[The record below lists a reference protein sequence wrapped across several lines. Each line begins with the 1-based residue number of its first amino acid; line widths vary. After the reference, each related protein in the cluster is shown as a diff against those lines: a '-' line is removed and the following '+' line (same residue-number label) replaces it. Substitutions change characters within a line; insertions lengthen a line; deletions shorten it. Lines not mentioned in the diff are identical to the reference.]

1 MFTGKTIPLS
11 EILLSISHEIQVL
24 RDCDIAY
31 VGKVPSKIEPRLVPC
46 TKLKHIDEALAHKG
60 IAGII
65 TTPELAA
72 TVPKNLGLAIASE
85 PIRSAYLIHDFLCHK
100 NDFQWVSF
108 PTQIS
113 ASARVHPSAVI
124 AEYDVVIG
132 DNCIV
137 QPNAVIFP
145 RTIVGESSSIGSGSI
160 IGCDGFEVDTTTA
173 TYRIL
178 PQTGGVRI
186 GRHVEIQAKCTIVR
200 STFGGFTEIGDE
212 TKFDCQ
218 VHLAHDCRVGK
229 RVRITACAEISG
241 RVEIGDNAYL
251 GPNVSISNGV
261 LIGEGAHVTIG
272 SVVTRDVQAGNRVSG
287 NFAIDHEKWINLMRK
302 IR

>member
-1 MFTGKTIPLS
+1 VFTGKTISLS
-11 EILLSISHEIQVL
+11 SILSGTSLEIQVL

-31 VGKVPSKIEPRLVPC
+31 VGKVPSRIEPRLVPC
-46 TKLKHIDEALAHKG
+46 AKLEHIGEALAQTG
-60 IAGII
+60 IAGVI

-72 TVPKNLGLAIASE
+72 SVPQNLGLAISTE
-85 PIRSAYLIHDFLCHK
+85 PLRSAYSIHDFLCRK
-100 NDFQWVSF
+100 KDFQWVSF
-108 PTQIS
+108 PTRIS

-124 AEYDVVIG
+124 AEHDVVIG

-137 QPNAVIFP
+137 HPSAILFP
-145 RTIVGESSSIGSGSI
+145 RTIVDEGSSIGAGTVV
-160 IGCDGFEVDTTTA
+160 GCDGFEVDTTNA
-173 TYRIL
+173 AYRIL
-178 PQTGGVRI
+178 PQAGGVRI
-186 GRHVEIQAKCTIVR
+186 GRHVDIQAKCTVVR

-218 VHLAHDCRVGK
+218 VHLAHDCHVGK

-261 LIGEGAHVTIG
+261 RIGERAHVTIG
-272 SVVTRDVQAGNRVSG
+272 AVVTRDVPAGTRVSG
-287 NFAIDHEKWINLMRK
+287 NFAIEHAKWLNLMRK
-302 IR
+302 VR